1 MNSLRFNQ
9 FLHSVADSGV
19 ELLRTR
25 LRSTFGQSKT
35 LTALCHELLST
46 RGEAS
51 GIAIARDIV
60 NQFQNLDKD
69 ERLQFFEMVNDQF
82 SVDADDVAA
91 AAEAFCKL
99 RDPASL
105 RRLTE
110 QVESQCQE
118 LVRRINMAPGGTA
131 TIVEM
136 RRDLLELVKH
146 HPHLE
151 PVEYDLK
158 HLLFSWFNRGFLEIE
173 QINWETPAIILEKL
187 IQYESVHAMKGW
199 QDLRGR
205 LADDRRC
212 FAFFH
217 PTLPNEPL
225 IFVEV
230 ALVQGLSESIEP
242 IIDATRPVTN
252 PQKADTAIFYSINNC
267 QQGLK
272 GVSFGNL
279 LIKQVV
285 EHLSREFPNLKHF
298 STLSPIPGF
307 RRWFDSIL
315 QHPDHYAISK
325 QDHELMLK
333 MQSDDWFEDE
343 KLLKS
348 LKPALQGLVAYYLAY
363 ARKKDEPLDPVARF
377 HLRNGARLKRL
388 NWLGDSSPNG
398 FRQSA
403 GMLANY
409 IYEPD
414 KIVQNHEAHV
424 KDRKFA
430 IDRKIYDL
438 VPPELRT
445 NQPKK
450 RQNRKK

>member
-1 MNSLRFNQ
+1 MNSSRFNQ
-9 FLHSVADSGV
+9 FLHSVADTGM
-19 ELLRTR
+19 ELLRIR
-25 LRSTFGQSKT
+25 LRSTLGQSKK
-35 LTALCHELLST
+35 LTVLCHELLST

-60 NQFQNLDKD
+60 NQYRDLDKD
-69 ERLQFFEMVNDQF
+69 ERLQFFEMVNDKF
-82 SVDADDVAA
+82 SVDADEVAS

-110 QVESQCQE
+110 QVESQRQE
-118 LVRRINMAPGGTA
+118 LIRRINMAPGGTA

-136 RRDLLELVKH
+136 RRDLLAILKQC
-146 HPHLE
+146 PHLE
-151 PVEYDLK
+151 PVDYDFK
-158 HLLFSWFNRGFLEIE
+158 HLLSSWFNRGFLEIE

-187 IQYESVHAMKGW
+187 MQYESVHAMKGW

-242 IIDATRPVTN
+242 IIDATRSVTN
-252 PQKADTAIFYSINNC
+252 PQEADTAIFYSINNC

-272 GVSFGNL
+272 GISFGNL

-307 RRWFDSIL
+307 RKWFDSIL
-315 QHPDHYAISK
+315 KHPDQYSISK
-325 QDHELMLK
+325 EDHELMLK
-333 MQSDDWFEDE
+333 IQSDDWFEDE
-343 KLLKS
+343 KLLES
-348 LKPALQGLVAYYLAY
+348 LKPALQRLVAYYLAY

-388 NWLGDSSPNG
+388 NWLGDCSPNG
-398 FRQSA
+398 IRQSA

-409 IYEPD
+409 VYEPD

-424 KDRKFA
+424 KERKFA

-438 VPPELRT
+438 VPPELRA
-445 NQPKK
+445 NQP
-450 RQNRKK
+450 RKQ

>member
-1 MNSLRFNQ
+1 M
-9 FLHSVADSGV
+9 

-25 LRSTFGQSKT
+25 LRSTSGQMKT
-35 LTALCHELLST
+35 MTALCHELLST

-60 NQFQNLDKD
+60 NQYQDLNKD
-69 ERLQFFEMVNDQF
+69 ERLQFFEMVNDEF
-82 SVDADDVAA
+82 SVDTDNVAA
-91 AAEAFCKL
+91 AADAFCKL
-99 RDPASL
+99 RDPNSL

-110 QVESQCQE
+110 QVEPQRQE
-118 LVRRINMAPGGTA
+118 LIRRINMAPGGTA

-136 RRDLLELVKH
+136 RRDLLAILKQY
-146 HPHLE
+146 PHLE
-151 PVEYDLK
+151 PVDYDFK
-158 HLLFSWFNRGFLEIE
+158 HLLSSWFNRGFLEIE

-187 IQYESVHAMKGW
+187 MQYESVHAMKGW

-315 QHPDHYAISK
+315 KHPDQYAISNK
-325 QDHELMLK
+325 DHELMLK
-333 MQSDDWFEDE
+333 MQSDDWFDDE
-343 KLLKS
+343 KLLES
-348 LKPALQGLVAYYLAY
+348 LKSALVGLVAYYLAY

-388 NWLGDSSPNG
+388 NWLGDCSPNG
-398 FRQSA
+398 FQQSA

-409 IYEPD
+409 VYEPD

-424 KDRKFA
+424 KDRIFA

-438 VPPELRT
+438 VPSALRA

-450 RQNRKK
+450 RQKRKK